1 MLTIPQFIT
10 VIHVFATSISYSF
23 VDDLVFGNTNMHVS
37 QIFSIYQATQI
48 LLYNY
53 ATPSI
58 FVINISL
65 VSEQELCEQLLH

>member
-1 MLTIPQFIT
+1 MLTIPQYIT
-10 VIHVFATSISYSF
+10 VIHMSATSISYSF
-23 VDDLVFGNTNMHVS
+23 ADDLAFGNTNMHGS

-53 ATPSI
+53 ATPLI